1 MKNLQAQIPVY
12 PPGEK
17 LEGEGPLGLEGKLS
31 SEGILIFQK
40 IISSAIGVI
49 TIIATIWFIV
59 QFITGAVGIISSG
72 GDKAKYEE
80 ARSKITNGLIG
91 LVVTIAGIFIIDLFG
106 NLIGIDV
113 LNIVDSILNLII
125 I

>member
-80 ARSKITNGLIG
+80 ARSKITNGLKLKVENLSFQFHKRGYINE
-91 LVVTIAGIFIIDLFG
+91 TIFIRF
-106 NLIGIDV
+106 
-113 LNIVDSILNLII
+113 
-125 I
+125 